1 MIKSAFVLLFGYLVL
16 GVTAAA
22 TASAE
27 ECSGSITAEEALRA
41 EDARYAAQ
49 TANDFATME
58 KLFGADLV
66 YIHSSAAVDDKASY
80 IESMRSGTVKYRTM
94 KRSNVK
100 VRTYGCI
107 AILTGDADFDVTVK
121 GQELSV
127 QLRFHTVYAKRPGG
141 VQFVSWQATRLV
153 RP

>member
-1 MIKSAFVLLFGYLVL
+1 MIKSAFVLLFGYLVM

>member
-1 MIKSAFVLLFGYLVL
+1 MIKSAFVLLFGYLVM

-100 VRTYGCI
+100 VRTYGCV

>member
-49 TANDFATME
+49 TASDFATME

-107 AILTGDADFDVTVK
+107 AILTGDADFDVTGK